1 MRQLRVRVQLASA
14 DAAVGLLWSAGVDG
28 IEELDGPPGLAEF
41 GAGIDGVTPADLEW
55 LVEQIEALP
64 GASAELVDL
73 TGAAQRWRA
82 EWEAHA
88 RAVVI
93 LDTLV
98 VRPPWVGS
106 PRPELAEIVIDPG
119 AAWGHGGHVT
129 TRLALELLLSQP
141 MPPGRS
147 VLDVGCGSG
156 VLGVA
161 AARLGADWVAGV
173 DVDPAALDATAA
185 NASLNGVEVTVL
197 PSVAAVVPGRAD
209 LVIANIEAAVL
220 IDLAEHLVS
229 ALAAGGRLILSGF
242 LEARVHE
249 VVAAMAAAGAAR
261 GSPLVEADRRVIDG
275 WAAVE
280 LA

>member
-1 MRQLRVRVQLASA
+1 MRQLRVRVPLASA

-28 IEELDGPPGLAEF
+28 IEELDGPPGEAEL
-41 GAGIDGVTPADLEW
+41 GAGVDGVTGADLEW

-73 TGAAQRWRA
+73 IGAAQRWRA

-88 RAVVI
+88 RAAVI
-93 LDTLV
+93 LDALV

-106 PRPELAEIVIDPG
+106 PHPELAEIVIDPG
-119 AAWGHGGHVT
+119 DAWGHGGHVT
-129 TRLALELLLSQP
+129 TRLALELLVVGP
-141 MPPGRS
+141 VPPGPR

-161 AARLGADWVAGV
+161 AARLGADCVVGV
-173 DVDPAALDATAA
+173 DVDPAALVATDVNAVA
-185 NASLNGVEVTVL
+185 NDV
-197 PSVAAVVPGRAD
+197 AVVIAPTIEDAGSGRFD

-242 LEARVHE
+242 LEARAHE
-249 VVAAMAAAGAAR
+249 VVAAMIAAGPAR
-261 GSPLVEADRRVIDG
+261 GGPLVEAARRVIDG